1 MRANHLII
9 FIGLKN
15 RLIKYLKA
23 TMFTFFKISVYTAVV
38 AFFILSLIT
47 LSDVFIHSNQLRFY
61 VLTVIAAVIFFAI
74 GFTGIIIYKNFKNIY
89 EYISKDNGQNLA
101 RVSIR
106 KLLMIFGLMA
116 IAITL
121 FTCSLCMGLLER
133 MSSGTALFG

>member
-1 MRANHLII
+1 
-9 FIGLKN
+9 
-15 RLIKYLKA
+15 
-23 TMFTFFKISVYTAVV
+23 MFTFFKISVYTAVV

-74 GFTGIIIYKNFKNIY
+74 AFTGIIIYKNFKNIY
-89 EYISKDNGQNLA
+89 EYISKDNEQNLA
-101 RVSIR
+101 KGSIR
-106 KLLMIFGLMA
+106 KLLIIFGLIA

-133 MSSGTALFG
+133 MNSGTALFG